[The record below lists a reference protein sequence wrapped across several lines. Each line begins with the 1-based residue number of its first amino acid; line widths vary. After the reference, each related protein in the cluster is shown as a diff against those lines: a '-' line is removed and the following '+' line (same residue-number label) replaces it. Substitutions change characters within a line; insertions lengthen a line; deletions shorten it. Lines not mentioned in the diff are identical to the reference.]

1 MSQDS
6 RPNINI
12 SGGNFKD
19 FVAGNK
25 QIKADRD
32 YIDTQN
38 NYYGNAPDAASLAQE
53 LDELLQSLETTVPD
67 ASSDAG
73 KAAVK
78 DKALQ
83 EINQKPLLKQRLLA
97 ALKAGS
103 IKAVEEFCKHP
114 IASILLE
121 AFKAAFPAQTGAE

>member
-1 MSQDS
+1 MTDDS

-12 SGGNFKD
+12 SGGTFKD

-25 QIKADRD
+25 QIKAERD

-38 NYYGNAPDAASLAQE
+38 NYYGDAPDPAALAQE
-53 LDELLQSLETTVPD
+53 LDELLQSLEATVPN
-67 ASSDAG
+67 ASSETGQAV
-73 KAAVK
+73 VK

-83 EINQKPLLKQRLLA
+83 EIEKKPALKQRLLA

-114 IASILLE
+114 IASVLLA
-121 AFKAAFPAQTGAE
+121 AFKAAFLDQKG

>member
-1 MSQDS
+1 MPNDS

-12 SGGNFKD
+12 TGGHFKD

-25 QIKADRD
+25 QIKAERD

-38 NYYGNAPDAASLAQE
+38 NYYGETPDAAQLAQE
-53 LDELLQSLETTVPD
+53 LDELLHSLESTVAD
-67 ASSDAG
+67 VNSETG
-73 KAAVK
+73 KTAVK

-83 EINQKPLLKQRLLA
+83 EIEKKPVLKQRLLA

-114 IASILLE
+114 VASVLLE
-121 AFKAAFPAQTGAE
+121 AFKAAFPNEKQS

>member
-1 MSQDS
+1 MSNDS

-25 QIKADRD
+25 QIKAERD

-38 NYYGNAPDAASLAQE
+38 NYYGDAPDEAELAKE
-53 LDELLQSLETTVPD
+53 LDELLQSLEPTVSDPD
-67 ASSDAG
+67 SETG

-78 DKALQ
+78 DKAMQ
-83 EINQKPLLKQRLLA
+83 EIEKKPVLKQKLLA

-114 IASILLE
+114 VASVLL
-121 AFKAAFPAQTGAE
+121 AAVKAAFPDEKKA

>member
-1 MSQDS
+1 MTNDS

-12 SGGNFKD
+12 SGGSFKD

-25 QIKADRD
+25 QIKAERD

-38 NYYGNAPDAASLAQE
+38 NYYGDAPDAADLAQQ
-53 LDELLQSLETTVPD
+53 LDELLHSLDSTVADANSET
-67 ASSDAG
+67 G

-78 DKALQ
+78 EKALQ
-83 EINQKPLLKQRLLA
+83 EIEKKPQLKQRLLA

-103 IKAVEEFCKHP
+103 LKAVEEFCKHP
-114 IASILLE
+114 VASILLE
-121 AFKAAFPAQTGAE
+121 AFKAAFPNEKE